1 VTAAP
6 GDAPSAPERA
16 GTAGEARAVI
26 FFDGVCGLCNRL
38 VQFVLARD
46 GAARFRFAPLQGGFA
61 RRELVPRGGRPD
73 DLDTMAVLTPE
84 GELLERSRAVL
95 FILRELGGLWKV
107 LSGLRVLPVALT
119 DRAYD
124 LVARSR
130 YRVFGRLDAC
140 RVPGPA
146 ERDRFIEG

>member
-1 VTAAP
+1 VTASP
-6 GDAPSAPERA
+6 GP
-16 GTAGEARAVI
+16 ARAVI

-46 GAARFRFAPLQGGFA
+46 RAERFRFAPLQGDFA
-61 RRELVPRGGRPD
+61 RLELVPRGGRPE
-73 DLDTMAVLTPE
+73 DLDTIVVLTA
-84 GELLERSRAVL
+84 GGQLLQKSRAVL
-95 FILRELGGLWKV
+95 FILRELGGVWGALAW
-107 LSGLRVLPVALT
+107 LRVLPVGLT

-140 RVPGPA
+140 RLPGPA
-146 ERDRFIEG
+146 ERDRFIQE